1 LISGSRAACSV
12 SATRNRIDGETFS
25 KSAGCAFFH
34 TFHAHNRN
42 NKIGNRPL
50 MGQFVSDIKN
60 IRKRA
65 RQHMAQ
71 GAITDGY
78 KADREQV
85 IKVLNEVLATEIVCT
100 LRYKRHYYM
109 ADGFSSEAV
118 KQEFLE
124 HANDEQGHAD
134 LVAERITQL
143 GGDPDFNPQTLAS
156 RSHAEY
162 VEGTTLRS
170 MVEEDL
176 VAERI
181 AVETYLEIARWLG
194 TDDPTTRRVIENI
207 LQKEEEHAEDMST
220 LLGRLPSE

>member
-1 LISGSRAACSV
+1 
-12 SATRNRIDGETFS
+12 
-25 KSAGCAFFH
+25 
-34 TFHAHNRN
+34 
-42 NKIGNRPL
+42 
-50 MGQFVSDIKN
+50 MGQFVSDIKD

-65 RQHMAQ
+65 RQHMSQ

-109 ADGFSSEAV
+109 ADGFSSESV

-124 HANDEQGHAD
+124 HAIDEQGHAD

>member
-1 LISGSRAACSV
+1 
-12 SATRNRIDGETFS
+12 
-25 KSAGCAFFH
+25 
-34 TFHAHNRN
+34 
-42 NKIGNRPL
+42 
-50 MGQFVSDIKN
+50 MGQFVSDIKD

-65 RQHMAQ
+65 RQHMSR
-71 GAITDGY
+71 GAVTDGY

-109 ADGFSSEAV
+109 AEGFSSEAV

-124 HANDEQGHAD
+124 HAGDEQMHAD
-134 LVAERITQL
+134 MVAERITQL
-143 GGDPDFNPQTLAS
+143 GGEPDFNPQTLTT

-162 VEGTTLRS
+162 VEGATLKS

-181 AVETYLEIARWLG
+181 AVETYSEIARWLG
-194 TDDPTTRRVIENI
+194 TDDPTSRRLIETL
-207 LQKEEEHAEDMST
+207 LQKEEEHAEDMVT
-220 LLGRLPSE
+220 LLGRLDN